1 MKRIWATAAVVAII
15 GLAVVGCASSSTTLV
30 RPDPGSK
37 EVIYRIS
44 EEKAFTIALEAY
56 AQLLPKQSVDD
67 VVEAG
72 RRGYSADQRFAL
84 DWYTHRVLVIPA
96 VGTDTS
102 GRDVHGYWFDI
113 SGSGSMPITG
123 GAKHKEFLKVIE
135 DALAATGTV
144 TAVTNL
150 RDGEYETDGRAY
162 LGLKR
167 DARDIKLES
176 RPSGTG
182 TADCLSELKA
192 MHDRGLITDEEYQAK
207 RRQVLDR
214 M

>member
-1 MKRIWATAAVVAII
+1 MKRMWATAAVAII
-15 GLAVVGCASSSTTLV
+15 VLAAASCASSSTTLV
-30 RPDPGSK
+30 RPDLGSK
-37 EVIYRIS
+37 QVIYRIS
-44 EEKAFTIALEAY
+44 EEKAFTIALDAY

-96 VGTDTS
+96 VGTDAS
-102 GRDVHGYWFDI
+102 GREVRGYWFEI
-113 SGSGSMPITG
+113 SGSGSMPISG
-123 GAKHKEFLKVIE
+123 GAKHKEFLRVIE
-135 DALAATGTV
+135 DALAATGTA

-150 RDGEYETDGRAY
+150 RDGKYETDGRAY

-167 DARDIKLES
+167 DARDIKAGL
-176 RPSGTG
+176 RTSG
-182 TADCLSELKA
+182 ADAADRLRELRTL
-192 MHDRGLITDEEYQAK
+192 HDRGLITEEEYAAK
-207 RRQVLDR
+207 RRQILDG